1 MNFTSSSSSF
11 RQCFDVN
18 ITDDEILEDTETF
31 SLHLTLNDTS
41 GQRLN
46 IIINPDVSSV
56 EIVDTDG
63 TSPTNNRAM
72 YSINF
77 IMLFILDAEV
87 TVGFERNF
95 TSVSESVGSFELCV
109 HVFTEV
115 ELFNISFGFNLNLSS
130 TPITAGNVP
139 QCYYAE

>member
-1 MNFTSSSSSF
+1 MNFTSNPSSF

-18 ITDDEILEDTETF
+18 ITDDEVLEDTERF
-31 SLHLTLNDTS
+31 SLRLTLNDTS

-46 IIINPDVSSV
+46 IIIDPDVSSV

-63 TSPTNNRAM
+63 IYITCKQQSDR
-72 YSINF
+72 INF
-77 IMLFILDAEV
+77 IILCFFRAEV

-109 HVFTEV
+109 RIFTEV
-115 ELFNISFGFNLNLSS
+115 ELFNVSFSFNLNLSS
-130 TPITAGNVP
+130 TPVTAGNVL
-139 QCYYAE
+139 CTI